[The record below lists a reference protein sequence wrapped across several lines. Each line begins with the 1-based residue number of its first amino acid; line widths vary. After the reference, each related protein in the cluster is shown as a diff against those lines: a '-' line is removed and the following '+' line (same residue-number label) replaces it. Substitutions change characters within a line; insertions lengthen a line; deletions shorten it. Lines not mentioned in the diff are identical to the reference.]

1 MSQQKNIHDEIAKV
15 AYELFEKSG
24 WIYGYELEHWL
35 AAEKIVMERH
45 AGEIEKDAN
54 YIASTKGKKSFGKTE
69 TKTLKKSKKTSE
81 SSSKTTQKKSP
92 LKKKTG

>member
-1 MSQQKNIHDEIAKV
+1 MYGH
-15 AYELFEKSG
+15 ELDN
-24 WIYGYELEHWL
+24 WL

-54 YIASTKGKKSFGKTE
+54 YIASTKGKKSLGKTE

-81 SSSKTTQKKSP
+81 SSSKTTKKKSP